1 MKKVKK
7 DRRNERKMR
16 KNLKLKKL
24 LKKVR
29 KDSERGLRMG
39 RSSNKQELR
48 RKEEEFL
55 RKTQLRKADESVSEI
70 L

>member
-39 RSSNKQELR
+39 RSLNKQELR